1 MLVKDI
7 MIKNVKSIN
16 YDKTVYEACMKFT
29 EENISSLVVVNH
41 GVIVGIITERDIIK
55 RVVINQKDPTITP
68 IEEIMSKNII
78 TIHASAKIEQASAL
92 MKKHNIKKLPVLLNN
107 EFVGIISITD
117 LANPALK
124 ADTIKKPD
132 PPKKQ
137 SKPLY
142 AVMTAES
149 Y

>member
-7 MIKNVKSIN
+7 MVKNVKSIN
-16 YDKTVYEACMKFT
+16 YDKTVFDACMKFT
-29 EENISSLVVVNH
+29 EDNISSLVVVNN
-41 GVIVGIITERDIIK
+41 GLIVGIITERDIIK
-55 RVVINQKDPTITP
+55 RVVINEKNPTTTT

-78 TIHASAKIEQASAL
+78 TIHASAKIEQATEL

-117 LANPALK
+117 LANNMA
-124 ADTIKKPD
+124 TFNKKN
-132 PPKKQ
+132 KEN
-137 SKPLY
+137 KPLY
-142 AVMTAES
+142 AVITSES